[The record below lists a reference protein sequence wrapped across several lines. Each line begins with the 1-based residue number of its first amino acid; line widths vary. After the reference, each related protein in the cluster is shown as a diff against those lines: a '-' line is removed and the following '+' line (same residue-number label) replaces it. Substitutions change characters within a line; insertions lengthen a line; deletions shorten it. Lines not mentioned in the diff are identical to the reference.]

1 MSAITKAD
9 IVQFFCRHLVSLFIV
24 YRHKDDPDEAGK
36 PPRFLASS
44 GTLIAIQ
51 NHVFYLTAGHVLQ
64 GIEKRL
70 LRNRDVEIPA
80 VRLVDSFGLGA
91 PSHLSIPFDLAGT
104 PLFYIDDEADG
115 LDFGVIHI
123 RPYYVHL
130 LAKGGVIALDEQ
142 R

>member
-80 VRLVDSFGLGA
+80 VRLVDSFGLGRPVIFQS
-91 PSHLSIPFDLAGT
+91 PSISQERPCFTSMMKPMASIL
-104 PLFYIDDEADG
+104 E
-115 LDFGVIHI
+115 
-123 RPYYVHL
+123 
-130 LAKGGVIALDEQ
+130 
-142 R
+142 